1 MSVFNGLEYIASY
14 ADLMAAFGANK
25 AAGELHYNNVGRLEG
40 RVVTFDGLEY
50 IASYADL
57 SAAFGPNEDAGAAH
71 FIQSGRFEGRTVTFD
86 GLDYIASYA
95 DLRAA
100 LGANS
105 DAGSIHFITNGRA
118 ENRAVTF
125 DGLEYVA
132 SYNDLAS
139 AFGPNAEAGAAHFI
153 ARGAAEGRDGDSF
166 SAWHYLHN
174 YTDLLNAFGNN
185 VEAATNH
192 YITNCRFEGRTDAAV
207 DAWGGV
213 GGLRIMALGDSITR
227 GSDSPTTGGYRGPLD
242 QLFNSAGQNVDFV
255 GALGAGTGGNIP
267 DPQHEGV
274 SGRTALE
281 LISQVTS
288 IVNANHPDAVLL
300 MIGTNDI
307 INLGA
312 SADVTVSRIVSVVNN
327 IHAVDS
333 SIHVLV
339 AGLLPTSQ
347 PEGGQIAPANAG
359 LIRAIDSLEAQGRA
373 VSFVDTSAITLADLS
388 DGVHPSAAGHAELAG
403 IWFDAIQD
411 EVPHPSG
418 DFLF

>member
-1 MSVFNGLEYIASY
+1 
-14 ADLMAAFGANK
+14 
-25 AAGELHYNNVGRLEG
+25 
-40 RVVTFDGLEY
+40 VVTFDGLEY

-185 VEAATNH
+185 VE
-192 YITNCRFEGRTDAAV
+192 
-207 DAWGGV
+207 
-213 GGLRIMALGDSITR
+213 
-227 GSDSPTTGGYRGPLD
+227 
-242 QLFNSAGQNVDFV
+242 

-339 AGLLPTSQ
+339 AGLLPTSR